1 VYFYGHGAL
10 LRHQALAI
18 VGGFPE
24 ITAED
29 VALTTKLRMA
39 GYRGYFASEI
49 ESFEEAPRSY
59 QAFRR
64 RNEKIVTGTLE
75 FIFKYCLSFL
85 RATNVSLTE
94 KADLLIATSLIY
106 LPIAF
111 VCFISLFNLQILFFA
126 QEHAGHSLVLLPFQG
141 QYVRVI
147 NELFLPFQ
155 SRSMVTF
162 LFFVTFAP
170 LCYLIPSALRNPLRT
185 FRYVLRM
192 GAVHLSVCMR
202 IFWVVFRWFLH
213 RRTIFIPTGDRS
225 NRATPPLEQYAEL
238 CVGIVLLIAGTII
251 GSLSLMSVGISL
263 ILVPMLN
270 KSDLRRPTVSILVTL
285 PVLLAII
292 AVLGIPMA
300 VVGLIGLF
308 SSMDIAHA

>member
-1 VYFYGHGAL
+1 MS
-10 LRHQALAI
+10 LA
-18 VGGFPE
+18 
-24 ITAED
+24 
-29 VALTTKLRMA
+29 
-39 GYRGYFASEI
+39 
-49 ESFEEAPRSY
+49 
-59 QAFRR
+59 
-64 RNEKIVTGTLE
+64 
-75 FIFKYCLSFL
+75 
-85 RATNVSLTE
+85 E

-111 VCFISLFNLQILFFA
+111 VCFVSLFNLQILFLA
-126 QEHAGHSLVLLPFQG
+126 QKHAGYSLVVPAFQG
-141 QYVRVI
+141 QYLRVI

-155 SRSMVTF
+155 SRSMVIF

-185 FRYVLRM
+185 VRYVLRM
-192 GAVHLSVCMR
+192 GAVHLSVCLR
-202 IFWVVFRWFLH
+202 ACWVVSRWLLH
-213 RRTIFIPTGDRS
+213 RRTSFIPTGDRS
-225 NRATPPLEQYAEL
+225 TRATPPLEQYAEF
-238 CVGIVLLIAGTII
+238 CVGIVLFIAGTII

-270 KSDLRRPTVSILVTL
+270 KSDLSRSAVSILATL